1 MGFGSGA
8 VSRLALTSKDTE
20 RGQVTII
27 EPQGRWPRLR
37 LHDVWEYR
45 DLLYFLVWRDVKVRY
60 KQTALGAA
68 WAILQPVLATIVF
81 SIFFGRLAKVP
92 SDGLPYP
99 VFAYVALLPW
109 QLFAFCLG
117 ESAHSLVSNQNLI
130 TKVYFPRLVIPLS
143 TVLTGLVDFG
153 VAFIVLLILLL
164 AYGIV
169 PTAASFVLLPALLL
183 FAIAAALSV
192 GIWLSALN
200 VQFRDVRYTLPF
212 LTQIWMFATPVVYS
226 SHLVPAKWRPLY
238 GLNPMTGVVEG
249 FRWALLG
256 HAQGAVQSI
265 WISAGMVVL
274 LLTGGLFYFRRM
286 ESTFADIV

>member
-1 MGFGSGA
+1 MDSARGTA
-8 VSRLALTSKDTE
+8 VRLTLTSEDAE
-20 RGQVTII
+20 RSQVTII
-27 EPQGRWPRLR
+27 KPQGRWPRLR

-68 WAILQPVLATIVF
+68 WAILQPVMATVVF

-92 SDGLPYP
+92 SDGVPYP

-109 QLFAFCLG
+109 QLFAFCLA
-117 ESAHSLVSNQNLI
+117 ESAQSLVSNQSLI

-153 VAFIVLLILLL
+153 VAFIVLLILLF

-169 PTAASFVLLPALLL
+169 PSAASLVLLPVLLL

-226 SHLVPAKWRPLY
+226 SRLVPDKWRPLY

-256 HAQGAVQSI
+256 GARGLPPQV
-265 WISAGMVVL
+265 WVSAVMVVL
-274 LLTGGLFYFRRM
+274 LLVGGLFYFRRM

>member
-1 MGFGSGA
+1 
-8 VSRLALTSKDTE
+8 
-20 RGQVTII
+20 
-27 EPQGRWPRLR
+27 LR
-37 LHDVWEYR
+37 DVWEYR

-60 KQTALGAA
+60 KQTFLGAA
-68 WAILQPVLATIVF
+68 WAVLQPVLATIVF

-92 SDGLPYP
+92 SDGIPYP

-109 QLFAFCLG
+109 QLFAFCLA

-130 TKVYFPRLVIPLS
+130 KKVYFPRLVIPLS

-153 VAFIVLLILLL
+153 VAFIVLLILLFG
-164 AYGIV
+164 YGIV
-169 PTAASFVLLPALLL
+169 PSAASLILLPALLL

-226 SHLVPAKWRPLY
+226 SRLVPDKWRPLY

-256 HAQGAVQSI
+256 HAKGALPQV
-265 WISAGMVVL
+265 WVSAGMVVL
-274 LLTGGLFYFRRM
+274 LLAGGLFYFRRM

>member
-1 MGFGSGA
+1 MNVETGTA
-8 VSRLALTSKDTE
+8 IRLPATSEKVE
-20 RGQVTII
+20 EGPVII
-27 EPQGRWPRLR
+27 LQPQGRWPRLR
-37 LHDVWEYR
+37 LQDVWEYR

-60 KQTALGAA
+60 KQTVLGAA
-68 WAILQPVLATIVF
+68 WAVLQPVLATIVF

-92 SDGLPYP
+92 SDGIPYP

-117 ESAHSLVSNQNLI
+117 ESAHSLVTNQHLI
-130 TKVYFPRLVIPLS
+130 KKVYFPRLVIPLS

-153 VAFIVLLILLL
+153 VAFIVLLILLF

-169 PTAASFVLLPALLL
+169 PTAASLVLLPPLLL

-249 FRWALLG
+249 FRWVLLG
-256 HAQGAVQSI
+256 HAKGGAPQI
-265 WISAGMVVL
+265 WVSAGIVVL
-274 LLTGGLFYFRRM
+274 LLVGGLFYFRRM

>member
-1 MGFGSGA
+1 
-8 VSRLALTSKDTE
+8 
-20 RGQVTII
+20 
-27 EPQGRWPRLR
+27 

-60 KQTALGAA
+60 KQTVLGAA
-68 WAILQPVLATIVF
+68 WAILQPVLATIIF

-92 SDGLPYP
+92 SDGVPYP

-109 QLFAFCLG
+109 QLFSFCLA
-117 ESAHSLVSNQNLI
+117 ESAGSLVSNQNLI
-130 TKVYFPRLVIPLS
+130 KKVYFPRLVIPLA

-153 VAFIVLLILLL
+153 VSFIVLLILLFG
-164 AYGIV
+164 YGIV
-169 PTAASFVLLPALLL
+169 PTAASLVLLPVLLL

-192 GIWLSALN
+192 GVWLSALN

-226 SHLVPAKWRPLY
+226 SSLVPDKWRPLY

-256 HAQGAVQSI
+256 HAKGAVPQV
-265 WISAGMVVL
+265 WVSAGMVVL
-274 LLTGGLFYFRRM
+274 LLAGGLFYFRRM

>member
-1 MGFGSGA
+1 MIRGLVPKSGDA
-8 VSRLALTSKDTE
+8 KRHI
-20 RGQVTII
+20 VTIL
-27 EPQGRWPRLR
+27 EPQGRWPRLG

-45 DLLYFLVWRDVKVRY
+45 DLLYFLVWRDIKVRY
-60 KQTALGAA
+60 KQTLLGAV
-68 WAILQPVLATIVF
+68 WAILQPVLATVVF
-81 SIFFGRLAKVP
+81 TIFFGRLAKLP
-92 SDGLPYP
+92 SDGVPYP

-117 ESAHSLVSNQNLI
+117 ESASSLVSNQNLI
-130 TKVYFPRLVIPLS
+130 KKVYFPRLVIPLA

-153 VAFIVLLILLL
+153 VAFIVLLVLLFS
-164 AYGIV
+164 YGIV
-169 PTAASFVLLPALLL
+169 PSAACVVLLPVLLV
-183 FAIAAALSV
+183 FAITAALSV

-226 SHLVPAKWRPLY
+226 SHLIPVKWRPLY

-256 HAQGAVQSI
+256 GAEGLVPQV
-265 WISAGMVVL
+265 WVSAGMVIL
-274 LLTGGLFYFRRM
+274 LLAGGLVYFRRM
-286 ESTFADIV
+286 ESTFADVV

>member
-1 MGFGSGA
+1 MERVTCMLKQPSLR
-8 VSRLALTSKDTE
+8 SRIAEEQPIWIL
-20 RGQVTII
+20 
-27 EPQGRWPRLR
+27 EPQGRWPQLR
-37 LHDVWEYR
+37 LHDLWEYR

-60 KQTALGAA
+60 KQTVLGAA

-81 SIFFGRLAKVP
+81 SIFFGRLAKLP
-92 SDGLPYP
+92 SDGIPYP
-99 VFAYVALLPW
+99 VFAYVAVVPW

-117 ESAHSLVSNQNLI
+117 ESASSLVSNQNLI
-130 TKVYFPRLVIPLS
+130 QKVYFPRLVIPLA
-143 TVLTGLVDFG
+143 TVLTGLVDFC
-153 VAFIVLLILLL
+153 VAFIVLLVLLFC
-164 AYGIV
+164 YGIV
-169 PTAASFVLLPALLL
+169 PPLASLLFLPVLLI
-183 FAIAAALSV
+183 FAITAALSV

-226 SHLVPAKWRPLY
+226 SSLVPDKWRPLY

-256 HAQGAVQSI
+256 HAKGAVPHV
-265 WISAGMVVL
+265 WVSAGMVVL
-274 LLTGGLFYFRRM
+274 LLAGGLFYFRRM